1 MRFRH
6 AIAASLLLSS
16 APAMACRCV
25 TDSIAERTGHFDQV
39 AADSQAVVVGRFV
52 GKPRKDSRRFVVRE
66 RVLGSVGRQFWVR
79 DYRLNRTPNVI
90 VFSCGIDA
98 SREGEMV
105 LVLERRSVDANHA
118 APYDADACA
127 SGYFTRSPA
136 ALDQIRGRR
145 RRPPLS

>member
-1 MRFRH
+1 MRCRY

-39 AADSQAVVVGRFV
+39 AADSQAVVIGRFV

-66 RVLGSVGRQFWVR
+66 RVLGAVERQVWVR
-79 DYRLNRTPNVI
+79 DYRLTRTPNVI

-98 SREGEMV
+98 SRDGEMV
-105 LVLERRSVDANHA
+105 LVLERRGEEGHRGV
-118 APYDADACA
+118 PYNAHACA
-127 SGYFTRSPA
+127 SGYFTRSPT
-136 ALDQIRGRR
+136 ALDQLRGRR
-145 RRPPLS
+145 RRPPPS